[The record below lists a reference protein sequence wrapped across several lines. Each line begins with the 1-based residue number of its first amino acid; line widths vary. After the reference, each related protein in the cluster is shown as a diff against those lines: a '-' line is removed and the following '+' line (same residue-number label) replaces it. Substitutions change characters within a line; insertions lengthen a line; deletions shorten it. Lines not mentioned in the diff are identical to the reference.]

1 MKSISITRIIKNCVF
16 LTPAGIVSY
25 DVRQGAR
32 RGTEVNLYDFTYDG
46 KIQDGILTSGLGQ
59 LVDMEEGISNFRLDK
74 QGLGK
79 KGYE

>member
-1 MKSISITRIIKNCVF
+1 M
-16 LTPAGIVSY
+16 P
-25 DVRQGAR
+25 QGDR

-46 KIQDGILTSGLGQ
+46 RNQDGVLSNGLGQ
-59 LVDMEEGISNFRLDK
+59 LVDLEEGDSNFRLDK